1 MQSQSKIDYLFSIL
15 FHVVV
20 LVSIYLVGYYSPAH
34 KPIVPKAIPLKI
46 MPIKDKTRL
55 KKKKTQTIK
64 KEKLSKKIKNKPI
77 RKTKSSSES
86 KAKKTH
92 EQSKSLPNKD
102 KIQNKSPTKKV
113 IEPKKKDQKLNKADE
128 KPPKKAIKEKDDFFE
143 VMKTVEDLKSS
154 PDKKPNIEKKK
165 EGKPEPDLLPDQAIE
180 DILSLSELDALRQ
193 QISSC
198 WRLPAG
204 VQGAQNLIIRLKVS
218 MNNDRTVQSVEM
230 ENAGSETRDPVF
242 VVAYESAKRALF
254 HPKCTPLKL
263 PPSKFS
269 QWKNFKIIFN
279 PKEMIT

>member
-1 MQSQSKIDYLFSIL
+1 MQSQSKVDYIFSIL
-15 FHVVV
+15 FHGIV
-20 LVSIYLVGYYSPAH
+20 LICIYFAGYFSPAP
-34 KPIVPKAIPLKI
+34 KPLVPKSIPLKI
-46 MPIKDKTRL
+46 MPVKDKTRL
-55 KKKKTQTIK
+55 QKKIKKTTK
-64 KEKLSKKIKNKPI
+64 KENLSKKDKVKPVRSEKTAPKNKP
-77 RKTKSSSES
+77 K
-86 KAKKTH
+86 KADKPEKV
-92 EQSKSLPNKD
+92 LPVKD
-102 KIQNKSPTKKV
+102 KIEKKLPTKKAK
-113 IEPKKKDQKLNKADE
+113 ETKKEDSRLNKVDE
-128 KPPKKAIKEKDDFFE
+128 KPTKKDTKEKDDFFE

-154 PDKKPNIEKKK
+154 PDKKPDIEKKK
-165 EGKPEPDLLPDQAIE
+165 EDKSEPDLLPDQAIE

-230 ENAGSETRDPVF
+230 ENSGPETRDPVF

-263 PPSKFS
+263 PASKFS

-279 PKEMIT
+279 PKEMII

>member
-15 FHVVV
+15 FHAVV

-46 MPIKDKTRL
+46 IPIKDKTRL
-55 KKKKTQTIK
+55 KKKKTQTTK
-64 KEKLSKKIKNKPI
+64 KENLSKKTKNKPA

-92 EQSKSLPNKD
+92 EQSKS
-102 KIQNKSPTKKV
+102 STKK
-113 IEPKKKDQKLNKADE
+113 PKETKNKDQKLNKADE
-128 KPPKKAIKEKDDFFE
+128 KSPKKIIKEKDDFFE

-154 PDKKPNIEKKK
+154 PDKKPDIEKKI
-165 EGKPEPDLLPDQAIE
+165 EDKPERDLLPDQAIE